1 MCNCKKCGTP
11 IIKGEYCSRCESQ
24 INRKKGNILKV
35 AGGTGILILGVGVL
49 KKLFS
54 KKISNKIAHNKASK
68 PINRSS
74 RVRFNSLL

>member
-11 IIKGEYCSRCESQ
+11 IIERDYCSRCESQ

-35 AGGTGILILGVGVL
+35 AGGTSILILVGGVL

-54 KKISNKIAHNKASK
+54 KKNKQ
-68 PINRSS
+68 
-74 RVRFNSLL
+74 

>member
-11 IIKGEYCSRCESQ
+11 IIEGDYCSRCESQ

-35 AGGTGILILGVGVL
+35 AGGTSILILVGGVL

-54 KKISNKIAHNKASK
+54 KKNKQ
-68 PINRSS
+68 
-74 RVRFNSLL
+74 